1 MHRLHLLLL
10 VSLLFITHTAEALTY
25 HRGRSFYVTLLGS
38 NIKFPIFT
46 KEFTEG
52 PNFISVG
59 GIRELWLDDQ
69 QKSLGLRMS
78 IENIQPNG
86 AGLGAGLTFWRSE
99 FGDAPFLYDVDGPW
113 QRLARYRNPVHTF
126 LFLDLTPTYFLWESE
141 HHGWSI
147 YSPISLIVDHEQYEI
162 ETYSTFELD
171 PTLIDLTTASRSHLN
186 LRFGFGFGTR
196 LHFLS
201 RISLWFE
208 KRWIMG
214 ERFNAER
221 LFTEGGFYETG
232 RQKTLYAPINSL
244 GLALSF

>member
-1 MHRLHLLLL
+1 MHRLRLLLL
-10 VSLLFITHTAEALTY
+10 ASLLFITHTAEALTY
-25 HRGRSFYVTLLGS
+25 HRGRSIYVGLLGS

-52 PNFISVG
+52 PDFISVG
-59 GIRELWLDDQ
+59 GIRQLWLDDQ
-69 QKSLGLRMS
+69 QKTLGLHLG

-86 AGLGAGLTFWRSE
+86 AGLGAGLTFWLGE
-99 FGDAPFLYDVDGPW
+99 FGDAVFLYDVDGPW
-113 QRLARYRNPVHTF
+113 QRLARYRDPVHTF
-126 LFLDLTPTYFLWESE
+126 LFFDLTPTYFLWESE
-141 HHGWSI
+141 RRAWSV
-147 YSPISLIVDHEQYEI
+147 YSPISLIVDYEQYDI

-171 PTLIDLTTASRSHLN
+171 PAPVDRATASRSHLD

-196 LHFLS
+196 LHLFP

-214 ERFNAER
+214 ERFNTER

-232 RQKTLYAPINSL
+232 RQKTLYAPISSL
-244 GLALSF
+244 GLAFSF